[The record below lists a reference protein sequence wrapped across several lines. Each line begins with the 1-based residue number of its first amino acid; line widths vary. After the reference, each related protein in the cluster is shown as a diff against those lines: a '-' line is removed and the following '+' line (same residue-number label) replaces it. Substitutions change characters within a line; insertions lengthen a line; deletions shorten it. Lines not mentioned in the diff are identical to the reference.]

1 MDKKEAE
8 NLLNES
14 RDKLDALDEQIL
26 NLIIERTS
34 LSYNIAKSKQS
45 LNKDLL
51 DSARENIIHEKINEK
66 LVNIEI
72 NKEKV
77 LEIFDLLA
85 TISKEEQKKY
95 LN

>member
-1 MDKKEAE
+1 MNKEEAE

-14 RDKLDALDEQIL
+14 RDKIDALDEQIL

-34 LSYNIAKSKQS
+34 LSYDIAKSKQS
-45 LNKDLL
+45 LNKDLF
-51 DSARENIIHEKINEK
+51 DSAREDIIHEKLYKQLAE
-66 LVNIEI
+66 VEI

-77 LEIFDLLA
+77 IEIFDLLA